1 MNLLEFNDGTRYIAL
16 FGSEKYEAS
25 YKRIRY
31 FISLKSSIT
40 FTSFTITQKLKL
52 ILMMLYL

>member
-16 FGSEKYEAS
+16 FGSEKYEAF
-25 YKRIRY
+25 YNRIRY

-40 FTSFTITQKLKL
+40 FTSFTIAQKLKL

>member
-16 FGSEKYEAS
+16 FGSEKYEAV
-25 YKRIRY
+25 YNRIRY

-40 FTSFTITQKLKL
+40 FTSFTIAQKLKL